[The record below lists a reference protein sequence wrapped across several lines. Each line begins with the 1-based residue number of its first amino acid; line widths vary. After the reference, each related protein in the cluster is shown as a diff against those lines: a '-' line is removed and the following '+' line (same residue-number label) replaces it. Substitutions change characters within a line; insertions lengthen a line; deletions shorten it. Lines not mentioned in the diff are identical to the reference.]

1 MSYFW
6 LGDPD
11 RDYTSHNETPSG
23 QNAPNGNISDTPQ
36 GINGTYLLQ
45 GIRPGVGITLL
56 ERAGHAARELGPF
69 APRLDGCLGTLGLIA
84 MAMMTRPL
92 PDCSPDLAALSLSV
106 RD

>member
-1 MSYFW
+1 MTYFW
-6 LGDPD
+6 LGDTD
-11 RDYTSHNETPSG
+11 RDYTSHNGTPNE
-23 QNAPNGNISDTPQ
+23 QNAPNGNIYDTPQ
-36 GINGTYLLQ
+36 AMDETYPLQ
-45 GIRPGVGITLL
+45 GIRPGVGIALL

>member
-1 MSYFW
+1 MTYFW
-6 LGDPD
+6 LGDPA
-11 RDYTSHNETPSG
+11 RDYTSQNGTPNE

-36 GINGTYLLQ
+36 GINGTYTLQ
-45 GIRPGVGITLL
+45 GINGRTGIALL

-69 APRLDGCLGTLGLIA
+69 PPRVDGCLGTLGLIA